1 VSKGHDSSASV
12 ALYKGRFIDWGTF
25 EHHVAQT
32 RINVLEN
39 FPGASRKLPKV
50 LNLCE
55 DRYHFLVAFTA
66 SILEGR
72 TTVMPAN
79 RSKGEL
85 KRLTGINEGIQA
97 INDSEIAAICQFD
110 LLDTGNDTAW
120 DIDLVPDTI
129 IVAELYTS
137 GSTGMPNAN
146 PKTWGQLVY
155 GVQQVCARFA
165 LDKYDNIS
173 VIATVPSQHMFGFE
187 MSILLPLVCGVTIY
201 HDQPFYPIDIQHAM
215 RVMPVPR
222 ILVTTPIHLSACVT
236 LENDWPEIEFVVSA
250 TAPLSEDV
258 AHQVENIMNTEVK
271 EVYGCS
277 EAGAIATRR
286 MTKNTKW
293 QLLSGYMLSMD
304 DGMVQLQ
311 TPSIRQPVVLPD
323 AFEILPGHYFRLVGR
338 ISDMVKIGGKRGSI
352 SEITARLKS
361 LPGVEDAVVFKP
373 GKKESQRER
382 LAALV
387 VATGQNAEQIR
398 DSLLYELDPV
408 FLPRPLCIVSALPY
422 NSIGKLTKA
431 DLLNSLESC
440 FKEKTH
446 DK

>member
-1 VSKGHDSSASV
+1 MSQGYNSSLSV
-12 ALYKGRFIDWGTF
+12 ALYKGRFIDWRTF
-25 EHHVAQT
+25 EYHVAQT
-32 RINVLEN
+32 RINVLKN
-39 FPGASRKLPKV
+39 ISGAGRKPPKV

-55 DRYHFLVAFTA
+55 DHYHFLVVFTA
-66 SILEGR
+66 SMLEGR

-85 KRLTGINEGIQA
+85 KRLTGIDEGIQA
-97 INDSEIAAICQFD
+97 INDTDIVVICQVD
-110 LLDTGNDTAW
+110 SLDSSNGIAW
-120 DIDLVPDTI
+120 DIKLVPNTM

-137 GSTGMPNAN
+137 GSTGIPNAN
-146 PKTWGQLVY
+146 PKTWRQLVI
-155 GVQQVCARFA
+155 GAQQVCTRFS
-165 LDKYDNIS
+165 LDKFDSIS

-187 MSILLPLVCGVTIY
+187 MSIILPLVCGVTIY
-201 HDQPFYPIDIQHAM
+201 HDQPFYPIDIQHAL
-215 RVMPVPR
+215 RVMPAPL

-236 LENDWPEIEFVVSA
+236 IESGWPEIEFVVSA

-258 AHQVENIMNTEVK
+258 AHQVENIMNTEAK

-277 EAGAIATRR
+277 EVGAIATRR
-286 MTKNTKW
+286 MTKNAKW

-304 DGMVQLQ
+304 NGTFQLK

-323 AFEILPGHYFRLVGR
+323 ELEILPGHFFRLVGR
-338 ISDMVKIGGKRGSI
+338 TSDMVKIGGKRGSL

-382 LAALV
+382 LVALV
-387 VATGQNAEQIR
+387 VAPDQTAEQIR
-398 DSLLYELDPV
+398 DALLYEVDPV
-408 FLPRPLCIVSALPY
+408 FLPRPLCVVSALPY

-431 DLLNSLESC
+431 DLLHSLERYL
-440 FKEKTH
+440 KEKTRAN
-446 DK
+446 